1 MYAQS
6 NQIITHPPKNNR
18 INTNVLSIFI
28 SRCAVL
34 TCLVTQSCPP
44 VCDPM
49 DCSLPGPSVHGDPPG
64 KNTGV
69 GCHVLLQGTF
79 LTQGSNLCPLH
90 LLHWQAGTSP
100 LAPPGKQWCCE
111 NSWLGIK
118 VRNPRTHLSSVSLLS
133 LCTKEEASIS
143 VRNCWVLEPKRLH
156 LRTQV
161 HKH

>member
-34 TCLVTQSCPP
+34 PCLVTQSCPP

-49 DCSLPGPSVHGDPPG
+49 DCSLPGPSVHGGPPG

-69 GCHVLLQGTF
+69 GCHA
-79 LTQGSNLCPLH
+79 LH
-90 LLHWQAGTSP
+90 LP
-100 LAPPGKQWCCE
+100 
-111 NSWLGIK
+111 NLGIELGSPALQADSFPAELPEK
-118 VRNPRTHLSSVSLLS
+118 P
-133 LCTKEEASIS
+133 
-143 VRNCWVLEPKRLH
+143 VLVP
-156 LRTQV
+156 
-161 HKH
+161 

>member
-34 TCLVTQSCPP
+34 PCLVTQSCPP

-49 DCSLPGPSVHGDPPG
+49 DCSLPGPSVHGGPPG

-69 GCHVLLQGTF
+69 GCHVLPQGIF
-79 LTQGSNLCPLH
+79 PTQGSNPGLPHCRWILYRLSRQGY
-90 LLHWQAGTSP
+90 LLLMYLIFNLVLVFALFWR
-100 LAPPGKQWCCE
+100 KKK
-111 NSWLGIK
+111 LG
-118 VRNPRTHLSSVSLLS
+118 VRSG
-133 LCTKEEASIS
+133 
-143 VRNCWVLEPKRLH
+143 
-156 LRTQV
+156 
-161 HKH
+161 